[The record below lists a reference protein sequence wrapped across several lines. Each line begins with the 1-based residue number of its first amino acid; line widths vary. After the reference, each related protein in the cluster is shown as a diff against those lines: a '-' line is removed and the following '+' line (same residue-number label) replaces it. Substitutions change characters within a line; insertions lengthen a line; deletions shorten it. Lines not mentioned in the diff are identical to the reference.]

1 MARVTKIDNAFKK
14 RFERKE
20 QKRKINIR
28 EYRLYYL
35 IVCEGEKTEP
45 NYFESLRKELPVGV
59 LNIEIEGTGRN
70 TSSLVDYTIKIRGK
84 SIKNYDKVWAVFDKD
99 SFPNKNFND
108 AIAKAEAN
116 NINCAWSN
124 EAFELWFLLHFQFVN
139 NAMNRD
145 NYKAYLEREIKRK
158 TGNKLY
164 KYKKNAKDTY
174 LLLEKYGDKN
184 QAIIWAKE
192 LKNLY
197 SDQKFHTHNPCTLV
211 YKLIE
216 ELLSHQIV

>member
-20 QKRKINIR
+20 QKRKINNR
-28 EYRLYYL
+28 EYRLFYL

-59 LNIEIEGTGRN
+59 LHIEIEGSGRN
-70 TSSLVDYTIKIRGK
+70 TSSLIDYTIKIRDK
-84 SIKNYDKVWAVFDKD
+84 SNKNYDKVWAVFDKD
-99 SFPNKNFND
+99 SFPNKNFNE
-108 AIAKAEAN
+108 AIAKAEAK

-124 EAFELWFLLHFQFVN
+124 EAFELWFLLHFQFVS
-139 NAMNRD
+139 NAMSRED
-145 NYKAYLEREIKRK
+145 YKAYLEREIIRES
-158 TGNKLY
+158 GDKLY
-164 KYKKNAKDTY
+164 KYKKNDKGTY
-174 LLLEKYGDKN
+174 LLLEKYGSKN
-184 QAIIWAKE
+184 QAIIWAEE
-192 LKNLY
+192 LKSLNT
-197 SDQKFHTHNPCTLV
+197 DQKYHTHNPCTLV